1 MVADSPH
8 DSPDEALSWRT
19 LFSRLPMERETV
31 RFIFVSALDVFLT
44 YVLIRQ
50 DHFQEGN
57 PVARFFLNHWGLRGM
72 VYFKFAMV
80 AFVAVL
86 AQIIARKQP
95 ETARKLLNLATV
107 IVICVLIYSLI
118 LLTRHG
124 DPLF

>member
-1 MVADSPH
+1 MTDSPKE
-8 DSPDEALSWRT
+8 SPGETFSWRM
-19 LFSRLPMERETV
+19 LLSSLPLERETV

-50 DHFQEGN
+50 EHFQEGN

-72 VYFKFAMV
+72 IYFKFAMV

-86 AQIIARKQP
+86 AQIIARKQL
-95 ETARKLLNLATV
+95 ETARKLLNLAAV
-107 IVICVLIYSLI
+107 IVVCVLMYSLI

>member
-1 MVADSPH
+1 MTDPPH
-8 DSPDEALSWRT
+8 DSSGDTFSWRA
-19 LFSRLPMERETV
+19 LFSRLPLERETA

-44 YVLIRQ
+44 YILIRQ
-50 DHFQEGN
+50 EHFHEGN

-72 VYFKFAMV
+72 IYFKFAMV

-86 AQIIARKQP
+86 AQIIARGRL

-118 LLTRHG
+118 LLARHG
-124 DPLF
+124 GAVL